1 MTATD
6 LITFPHET
14 GVDVATLPAA
24 FQQTVTV
31 RPDAVAI
38 RTLGGSRQLT
48 WAEYGRRVE
57 AIAGGLA
64 ALGVSRGD
72 TVGIMLTNRPE
83 FHLAD
88 TAALHL
94 GAVPFSIYNT
104 SSPEQIEY
112 LFGNAENRVVVTE
125 QVFLPV
131 ITAANSGVETIVLVD
146 GGGGDTISLDEVERL
161 SPPEGFDY
169 TASWQ
174 AVEPEDLATLIYT
187 SGTTGPPKG
196 VEITHRNII
205 AELASLADIVDA
217 GFDDRAISYLP
228 AAHIAD
234 RVSSH
239 AANMV
244 RGMQLTTV
252 PDPREIAAA
261 LPDVRPTFFFG
272 VPRVWQKIR
281 AGIEAKLGEETSP
294 VKKALAGWA
303 LAMGNKAAEARLAG
317 RDLGIL
323 DTIQHDLADKLV
335 LHKVR
340 AALGLDEVAFAG
352 SGAAAIPVEV
362 LKFFLGLG
370 IPVLEVWGMS
380 ETTGVSTMTT
390 PDDLKMGSVGK
401 PIRGIEVKLAEDGEL
416 LVRGPVVMNGYRKQP
431 DKTAATIDPDGW
443 LATGDIATIDA
454 DGHVTIVDRKKE
466 LIINEAG
473 KNMSPTNIENT
484 MKAASSLIS
493 QVVAIGDGRPYV
505 SALVVLDPEAVDAF
519 ARRHDLQQ
527 SDLAGLSSHPQV
539 VEEITRAIR
548 AGNGK
553 LSRVEQ
559 VKRFTV
565 VPTAWEPGGDELT
578 PTMKLRRNP
587 IATKYA
593 TEIVGL
599 YQAQPGDAVVDLRS

>member
-38 RTLGGSRQLT
+38 RTLGGRRQLT

-187 SGTTGPPKG
+187 SGTTGSPKG

-323 DTIQHDLADKLV
+323 DKIQHDLADKLV

-390 PDDLKMGSVGK
+390 PDDLKIGSVGK

-431 DKTAATIDPDGW
+431 DKTAETIDPDGW

-599 YQAQPGDAVVDLRS
+599 YEAQPGDAVVDLRS

>member
-1 MTATD
+1 MTATG

-88 TAALHL
+88 TAALHR

-323 DTIQHDLADKLV
+323 DKIQHDLADKLV

-390 PDDLKMGSVGK
+390 PDDLKIGSVGK

-505 SALVVLDPEAVDAF
+505 SALVVLDPEAVDASPG
-519 ARRHDLQQ
+519 ATMSSSPISPGCRRIRRWWRR
-527 SDLAGLSSHPQV
+527 SPGRSGRATGNSPASSRSNGSPSC
-539 VEEITRAIR
+539 RPP
-548 AGNGK
+548 GNP
-553 LSRVEQ
+553 V
-559 VKRFTV
+559 
-565 VPTAWEPGGDELT
+565 
-578 PTMKLRRNP
+578 
-587 IATKYA
+587 ATN
-593 TEIVGL
+593 
-599 YQAQPGDAVVDLRS
+599 